1 MDQKVERIITEKLP
15 LAQCV
20 AGDDIDIRYSHNGSW
35 KSIGRGTLVKV
46 KPLPKGG
53 HQIKF
58 RSAWGRKATIQ
69 KHDIPAGVVVERRRP
84 ATEADGPDA
93 GEPVRQVRRIDDID
107 YAIAPLTRLD
117 METCGSG
124 PIIDSF
130 PEVYIQ
136 AVMAEYA
143 NPNLALHLVGDMQ
156 GKMSTLLLDTLLMAG
171 GRLERLP
178 GGKD

>member
-1 MDQKVERIITEKLP
+1 M
-15 LAQCV
+15 
-20 AGDDIDIRYSHNGSW
+20 
-35 KSIGRGTLVKV
+35 
-46 KPLPKGG
+46 
-53 HQIKF
+53 
-58 RSAWGRKATIQ
+58 
-69 KHDIPAGVVVERRRP
+69 
-84 ATEADGPDA
+84 
-93 GEPVRQVRRIDDID
+93 RQVRRIDDID

>member
-58 RSAWGRKATIQ
+58 RSAWGAQGHHPEAR
-69 KHDIPAGVVVERRRP
+69 HPGRRR
-84 ATEADGPDA
+84 
-93 GEPVRQVRRIDDID
+93 RR
-107 YAIAPLTRLD
+107 APQTR
-117 METCGSG
+117 
-124 PIIDSF
+124 
-130 PEVYIQ
+130 
-136 AVMAEYA
+136 
-143 NPNLALHLVGDMQ
+143 HR
-156 GKMSTLLLDTLLMAG
+156 
-171 GRLERLP
+171 GRWP
-178 GGKD
+178 GRR